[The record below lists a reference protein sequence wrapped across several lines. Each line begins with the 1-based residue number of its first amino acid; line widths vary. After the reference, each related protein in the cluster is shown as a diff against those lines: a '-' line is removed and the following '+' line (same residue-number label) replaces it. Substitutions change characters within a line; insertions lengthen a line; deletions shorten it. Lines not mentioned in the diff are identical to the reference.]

1 MYFVVCFIVVA
12 RRTGGRG
19 GAGGEEGT
27 DGGVPMGY
35 DYSVSGNIAK
45 ITLLI
50 CFEKRGS
57 EGEEGVEQA
66 AKPYVSGGGRVEK
79 SALVNRQLTANLV
92 IGKRQIYTSGAHRG

>member
-12 RRTGGRG
+12 NGGGEEGR
-19 GAGGEEGT
+19 GGEEGT

-66 AKPYVSGGGRVEK
+66 AKPYVSGGGGGWK
-79 SALVNRQLTANLV
+79 NRRSSTV
-92 IGKRQIYTSGAHRG
+92 S

>member
-1 MYFVVCFIVVA
+1 MATGGGVV
-12 RRTGGRG
+12 GRG
-19 GAGGEEGT
+19 GNKGQM
-27 DGGVPMGY
+27 GGVPMGY

-66 AKPYVSGGGRVEK
+66 AKPYVSGGGGGWK
-79 SALVNRQLTANLV
+79 NRRSSTV
-92 IGKRQIYTSGAHRG
+92 S

>member
-1 MYFVVCFIVVA
+1 
-12 RRTGGRG
+12 
-19 GAGGEEGT
+19 
-27 DGGVPMGY
+27 MGY

>member
-1 MYFVVCFIVVA
+1 
-12 RRTGGRG
+12 
-19 GAGGEEGT
+19 
-27 DGGVPMGY
+27 MGY

-66 AKPYVSGGGRVEK
+66 AKPYVSGGGGGWK
-79 SALVNRQLTANLV
+79 NRRSSTV
-92 IGKRQIYTSGAHRG
+92 S